1 MTSAENVFFFV
12 FFIQLLNVDGIFYNL
27 FFFLSVNKWRAGAGF
42 PSVQWKPDVPV
53 SLNHR
58 SASCFQVGPE
68 GGSTGSGQFLAS
80 RTKTLRIFQ
89 LPD

>member
-12 FFIQLLNVDGIFYNL
+12 FFYSTIKCGRHLLQP

-42 PSVQWKPDVPV
+42 PSVQCKPDVPV